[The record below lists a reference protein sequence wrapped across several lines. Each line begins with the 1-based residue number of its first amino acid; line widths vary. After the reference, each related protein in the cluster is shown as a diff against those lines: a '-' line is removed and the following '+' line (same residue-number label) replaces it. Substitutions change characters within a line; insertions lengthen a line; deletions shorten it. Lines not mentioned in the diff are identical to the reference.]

1 MTYMDRNEEL
11 KKYITTTLTQLK
23 TDKARFE
30 EDMKETCSFL
40 RHRTKD
46 PHSPVTEIPI
56 YNTAPIDAVNTCI
69 HGIAGYLLSPSIR
82 WFKYIVHGKNFE
94 KGDQL
99 SGAEDWLEDVTD
111 IQYMLYGNSRFYAN
125 TQDALKDSLITG
137 TSYEMQT
144 DALADKKKI
153 IFDCFSPFECYI
165 AENSTGEVDTFFREY
180 TMTARQAYDRFGE
193 KLPQEIKRFLEELEN
208 PYTECTF
215 VHAIFPRKDHVP
227 GVAAAT
233 KKKYASVHYSSIGD
247 TIIDESGFD
256 EFPLAIHRWRK
267 VSGTP
272 YGVGLAMD
280 YLPEIKRL
288 NDLQKQYNIA
298 VQFQASPML
307 QAPEQ
312 LRNRY
317 IYRPGVVNYA
327 PSNAGKPEVVTNQL
341 NIQYLGAQITELEQ
355 KLQRLLYADLF
366 NVLMRQERQ
375 RTAYEVEE
383 LKGEGLI
390 LLSAIIGN
398 MQNEKLV
405 PLVLRTFHIMYKTGL
420 LPPPPV
426 ELLKASSN
434 GQIDIELDGP
444 LAQRMKAYHK
454 TNGLEQGLAAI
465 SAALQIFPNSIVN
478 FDGDEYLRQLATA
491 KGVPQSIIR
500 EIPEVKKIQAEQA
513 RMQQEAAQQ
522 QQMLAQSEM
531 LKNMG
536 YDASNAMQAGAEAP
550 TSPGLM
556 GGVV

>member
-1 MTYMDRNEEL
+1 MDRNEEL
-11 KKYITTTLTQLK
+11 KKYITSTLSQLK
-23 TDKARFE
+23 TEKARFE
-30 EDMKETCSFL
+30 ADMKETCSYL

-56 YNTAPIDAVNTCI
+56 YNTAPIDAINTCV
-69 HGIAGYLLSPSIR
+69 HGVAGYLLSPSIR

-99 SGAEDWLEDVTD
+99 TGAEDWLEDVTD

-125 TQDALKDSLITG
+125 TQEALKDSMITG
-137 TSYEMQT
+137 TSYEMIT
-144 DALADKKKI
+144 DRLADQKKI
-153 IFDCFSPFECYI
+153 IFEVYSPFECYI
-165 AENSTGEVDTFFREY
+165 AENSSGDVDTFFREY
-180 TMTARQAYDRFGE
+180 TMTAKQAYDRFGE
-193 KLPQEIKRFLEELEN
+193 KLPAEVKRFLEELEN

-215 VHAIFPRKDHVP
+215 VHAIYPRKEYQP
-227 GVAAAT
+227 GIAAAT
-233 KKKYASVHYSSIGD
+233 SKKFASVHYSSIGD

-267 VSGTP
+267 VSGTA

-280 YLPEIKRL
+280 YLPEIKRV
-288 NDLQKQYNIA
+288 NNLQKQYDIG

-307 QAPEQ
+307 QAPEV

-317 IYRPGVVNYA
+317 VYRPGAVNYA
-327 PSNAGKPEVVTNQL
+327 PANAGKPEVVSNQL

-355 KLQRLLYADLF
+355 KLQRLMYADLF

-405 PLVLRTFHIMYKTGL
+405 PLVLRTFHILYKTGL
-420 LPPPPV
+420 LPQPPE
-426 ELLKASSN
+426 ELVKASNN

-465 SAALQIFPNSIVN
+465 SAGLQIFPNSIVN
-478 FDGDEYLRQLATA
+478 FDGDEYLRELATA

-500 EIPEVKKIQAEQA
+500 ELPEVRKIQAEQA
-513 RMQQEAAQQ
+513 RQQQEAARQ
-522 QQMLAQSEM
+522 QQMMAQSEM

-536 YDASNAMQAGAEAP
+536 YDASNAMQLAGNQQAA
-550 TSPGLM
+550 PGLL
-556 GGVV
+556 GGVA